1 METKF
6 NSIEE
11 ASRELKSG
19 KLVVLVDDEHRENEG
34 DLVLAAELASEE
46 KINFIIKEARGLMCI
61 PITEGKAAQLGLR
74 KMIENTDRFE
84 TPFTVSVDAKTA
96 STGVSVKDRLKTI
109 NAIVSDSTVP
119 EELVKPGHLFPL
131 VSKKGGVLH
140 RAGHTEGA
148 IDLMK
153 IAGLKPVAVIAEIM
167 NDDGSMARL
176 PDLLKFREKH
186 GLMIVALKDLIRY
199 RLKEESLIER
209 VAATS
214 IPTEFGAFE
223 AVGFK
228 DKVYGEEYIA
238 LVKGKVSGEKNVL
251 VRVHSG
257 CLTGDVFHSHRCD
270 CNAQLHESLR
280 VIEREGKGALLY
292 IMHHEGRG
300 IGLLNKLKAY
310 ELQDKGLDTVEANLK
325 LGFKM
330 DERDYG
336 IGAQIL
342 RELGLTSIRLLT
354 NNPKK
359 LSALKGYGLEVTEMV
374 PIKTTPTTFNKSYLL
389 TKKQKM
395 GHLL

>member
-153 IAGLKPVAVIAEIM
+153 IAVLKPVAVIAEIM

>member
-1 METKF
+1 MGTVRAF
-6 NSIEE
+6 QN
-11 ASRELKSG
+11 
-19 KLVVLVDDEHRENEG
+19 
-34 DLVLAAELASEE
+34 
-46 KINFIIKEARGLMCI
+46 ARDKRGFLCRLMCI

-153 IAGLKPVAVIAEIM
+153 IAVLKPVAVIAEIM